1 MQVFYTA
8 SGRREPIVGVVGAL
22 QLDVITSRLRS
33 EYGVEV
39 SIEPATFT
47 AARWVA
53 DPSAKFTLGGQ
64 GVVAMDRLERK
75 VILFSSPWEL
85 QYFERQHPNIELL
98 EESPQELAGR

>member
-22 QLDVITSRLRS
+22 QLEVITSRLAS

-39 SIEPATFT
+39 VIEPANFT
-47 AARWVA
+47 AARWLA
-53 DPSAKFTLGGQ
+53 DPAGRFTLGGQ
-64 GVVAMDRLERK
+64 GTVATDRLDRK

-85 QYFERQHPNIELL
+85 QYFERQYPDVELL
-98 EESPQELAGR
+98 AESPQVLS

>member
-1 MQVFYTA
+1 
-8 SGRREPIVGVVGAL
+8 VGAL

-39 SIEPATFT
+39 TIESSTFT
-47 AARWVA
+47 AARWLQ

-64 GVVAMDRLERK
+64 GAVAADRLERP

-85 QYFERQHPNIELL
+85 QYFERQHPGVTLL
-98 EESPQELAGR
+98 AESPQLVS